1 MDKNY
6 TNLVNNKP
14 NPNVAQMLDAIRKYG
29 PMTAEQMVQ
38 KTGID
43 PTLGNP
49 NFSGVTTDN
58 SYASGT
64 ATVKPP
70 AIEVTNQT
78 PAPLNAPTFNPS
90 KPIPSS
96 VLSSGF
102 TIQDVLGER
111 KRLADELAKNQ
122 IASQRE
128 QELAQRIKDIE
139 TGSTTAQLGLEGQGR
154 GITQDILSKQ
164 GAAIQRR
171 ETIAKL
177 PLVNELNT
185 LVSQRS
191 SQIDAVKSQLDL
203 TSQNLNILTELQKM
217 TQPDIVG
224 NPIVDKVTGTISA
237 LIKDPQT
244 GQIVQQTIG
253 SVGVEDAQKSFVQT
267 GTYTNAQNERVFY
280 GVTPDGRIEQQVL
293 GGEQMPASV
302 IAAQTK
308 AQQVATPAAEAGI
321 PSKYQDVANIILGST
336 NFTQNDKKSFINALN
351 SGANPWPV
359 ISNRAKKLLGTEGTT
374 LTKLESAFSAMEELD
389 SLTKQFYA
397 NGGKSGVLK
406 GNFEKAQNR
415 LGQVNDPNL
424 VNIAVQIAASLQKY
438 RNAVSG
444 TAYSEQEGRD
454 IAAIFPGI
462 DKGEV
467 LNNTIIKARLSNMS
481 SDIDALYRGALGE
494 AYDSVKPT
502 SGNQNKPP
510 LNSFIGGTTQ
520 GTAAKPPLS
529 SFFK

>member
-1 MDKNY
+1 MQP
-6 TNLVNNKP
+6 T
-14 NPNVAQMLDAIRKYG
+14 
-29 PMTAEQMVQ
+29 
-38 KTGID
+38 ID
-43 PTLGNP
+43 TKLGNP

-90 KPIPSS
+90 QPVPSS

-111 KRLADELAKNQ
+111 KRLADELAKSQ

-191 SQIDAVKSQLDL
+191 SQIDAVRSQLDL
-203 TSQNLNILTELQKM
+203 TTQNLNILTELQKM
-217 TQPDIVG
+217 TQPDIIG
-224 NPIVDKVTGTISA
+224 SPIVDKTTGTISA
-237 LIKDPQT
+237 LIRNPQT
-244 GQIVQQTIG
+244 GQIMQQAIG
-253 SVGVEDAQKSFVQT
+253 AVGVEEAQKQFVQT

-293 GGEQMPASV
+293 GGEQLPASL
-302 IAAQTK
+302 ITAQ
-308 AQQVATPAAEAGI
+308 ARQVASMAAGTTI
-321 PSKYQDVANIILGST
+321 PPKYQDVANIILGST
-336 NFTQNDKKSFINALN
+336 NFTENDKRSFINALS
-351 SGANPWPV
+351 SGADPWPV

-374 LTKLESAFSAMEELD
+374 LTKLESAFSAMQELD

-397 NGGKSGVLK
+397 NGGKSGILK
-406 GNFEKAQNR
+406 GNFEKVQNR

-481 SDIDALYRGALGE
+481 NDIDGLYRGALGE
-494 AYDSVKPT
+494 TYESVKPGAKT
-502 SGNQNKPP
+502 QTGLNQGDP
-510 LNSFIGGTTQ
+510 LGIGVSSSN
-520 GTAAKPPLS
+520 PLGI
-529 SFFK
+529 

>member
-1 MDKNY
+1 MQP
-6 TNLVNNKP
+6 T
-14 NPNVAQMLDAIRKYG
+14 
-29 PMTAEQMVQ
+29 
-38 KTGID
+38 ID
-43 PTLGNP
+43 TKLGNP

-78 PAPLNAPTFNPS
+78 PAPLNAPTFNPAQ
-90 KPIPSS
+90 PIPSS

-111 KRLADELAKNQ
+111 KRLADELAKSQ

-217 TQPDIVG
+217 TQPDVIG
-224 NPIVDKVTGTISA
+224 SPTVDKVSGNVFVYTRN
-237 LIKDPQT
+237 PQT
-244 GQIVQQTIG
+244 GQITQ
-253 SVGVEDAQKSFVQT
+253 SVVGRVSPETTKEYVQT
-267 GTYTNAQNERVFY
+267 GTYTNAQNQRVLY
-280 GVTPDGRIEQQVL
+280 GVTPGGRIEQQVL

-302 IAAQTK
+302 IAAQTR
-308 AQQVATPAAEAGI
+308 AVAPAARGGAVSSVEDAVSAVLGGTATLEDFSIANNFRGQVASSLA
-321 PSKYQDVANIILGST
+321 
-336 NFTQNDKKSFINALN
+336 KKRNELKN
-351 SGANPWPV
+351 SGDTVGYLRASAGGKPVSDTALQSLNKGYGVLNQVAGLATDIQDIDTGPVVGAFRGKNPWD
-359 ISNRAKKLLGTEGTT
+359 T
-374 LTKLESAFSAMEELD
+374 
-389 SLTKQFYA
+389 
-397 NGGKSGVLK
+397 
-406 GNFEKAQNR
+406 
-415 LGQVNDPNL
+415 
-424 VNIAVQIAASLQKY
+424 
-438 RNAVSG
+438 NATV
-444 TAYSEQEGRD
+444 
-454 IAAIFPGI
+454 
-462 DKGEV
+462 
-467 LNNTIIKARLSNMS
+467 IKARLNSIIPNLARGIYGEVGVLTDN
-481 SDIDALYRGALGE
+481 DIRIYRDTLPNLTTPEAAVPALMYITVDRIRKSYE
-494 AYDSVKPT
+494 DSLKTQAAGGRDVSGFVPIYEQMTETANNILAQINPQGQGSKPA
-502 SGNQNKPP
+502 
-510 LNSFIGGTTQ
+510 LNSFMSGTTQ
-520 GTAAKPPLS
+520 STTNKPPLS
-529 SFFK
+529 SFFR

>member
-1 MDKNY
+1 MQP
-6 TNLVNNKP
+6 T
-14 NPNVAQMLDAIRKYG
+14 
-29 PMTAEQMVQ
+29 
-38 KTGID
+38 ID
-43 PTLGNP
+43 TKLGNP

-78 PAPLNAPTFNPS
+78 SAPLNAPTFNPS

-111 KRLADELAKNQ
+111 KRLADELAKSQ

-217 TQPDIVG
+217 TQPDVIG
-224 NPIVDKVTGTISA
+224 SPTVDKASGNVFVYTRN
-237 LIKDPQT
+237 PQT
-244 GQIVQQTIG
+244 GQITQ
-253 SVGVEDAQKSFVQT
+253 SVVGRVSPETTKEYVQT
-267 GTYTNAQNERVFY
+267 GTYTNSQNQRVLY

-293 GGEQMPASV
+293 GGEQLPASLV
-302 IAAQTK
+302 PKPGVEGTPLSTTQVNTFNRFAEKLNSSEAIKALDRANNLQNIVAAVKQN
-308 AQQVATPAAEAGI
+308 PAGASNQLALIYSYIKGLDTDSAVREGEI
-321 PSKYQDVANIILGST
+321 DLVQSIQPYLRKYQTAFERVTNGKLINEKTALEIANGAETVINSIRSTARNKIASFDEQARRNGT
-336 NFTQNDKKSFINALN
+336 NFYNEWTQYTQSVTPLLMP
-351 SGANPWPV
+351 GAGQSQTGSNQGDPLGIGTSSSNP
-359 ISNRAKKLLGTEGTT
+359 LG
-374 LTKLESAFSAMEELD
+374 
-389 SLTKQFYA
+389 
-397 NGGKSGVLK
+397 
-406 GNFEKAQNR
+406 
-415 LGQVNDPNL
+415 
-424 VNIAVQIAASLQKY
+424 I
-438 RNAVSG
+438 
-444 TAYSEQEGRD
+444 
-454 IAAIFPGI
+454 
-462 DKGEV
+462 
-467 LNNTIIKARLSNMS
+467 
-481 SDIDALYRGALGE
+481 
-494 AYDSVKPT
+494 
-502 SGNQNKPP
+502 
-510 LNSFIGGTTQ
+510 
-520 GTAAKPPLS
+520 
-529 SFFK
+529 

>member
-1 MDKNY
+1 MQP
-6 TNLVNNKP
+6 T
-14 NPNVAQMLDAIRKYG
+14 
-29 PMTAEQMVQ
+29 
-38 KTGID
+38 ID
-43 PTLGNP
+43 TKLGNP
-49 NFSGVTTDN
+49 NFSGVTTDK

-102 TIQDVLGER
+102 TMQDVLGER
-111 KRLADELAKNQ
+111 KRLADELAKSQ

-203 TSQNLNILTELQKM
+203 TTQNLNILTELQKM
-217 TQPDIVG
+217 TQPDIIG
-224 NPIVDKVTGTISA
+224 SPIVDKTTGTISA
-237 LIKDPQT
+237 LMRNPQT
-244 GQIVQQTIG
+244 GQIMQQAIG
-253 SVGVEDAQKSFVQT
+253 SVGVEEAQKQFVQT

-293 GGEQMPASV
+293 GGEQLPASLV
-302 IAAQTK
+302 PKPGVEGTPLSTTQVNTFNRFAEKLNSSEAIKALDRANNLQNIVAAVKQN
-308 AQQVATPAAEAGI
+308 PAGASNQLALIYSYIKGLDTDSAVREGEI
-321 PSKYQDVANIILGST
+321 DLVQSIQPYLRKYQTAFERVTDGKLINEKTALEIANGAETVINSIRSTARNKIASFDEQARRNGT
-336 NFTQNDKKSFINALN
+336 NFYNEWTQYTQSVTPLLMPGGGQTQSSPGQADPLGIGVS
-351 SGANPWPV
+351 SSNP
-359 ISNRAKKLLGTEGTT
+359 LG
-374 LTKLESAFSAMEELD
+374 
-389 SLTKQFYA
+389 
-397 NGGKSGVLK
+397 
-406 GNFEKAQNR
+406 
-415 LGQVNDPNL
+415 
-424 VNIAVQIAASLQKY
+424 I
-438 RNAVSG
+438 
-444 TAYSEQEGRD
+444 
-454 IAAIFPGI
+454 
-462 DKGEV
+462 
-467 LNNTIIKARLSNMS
+467 
-481 SDIDALYRGALGE
+481 
-494 AYDSVKPT
+494 
-502 SGNQNKPP
+502 
-510 LNSFIGGTTQ
+510 
-520 GTAAKPPLS
+520 
-529 SFFK
+529 